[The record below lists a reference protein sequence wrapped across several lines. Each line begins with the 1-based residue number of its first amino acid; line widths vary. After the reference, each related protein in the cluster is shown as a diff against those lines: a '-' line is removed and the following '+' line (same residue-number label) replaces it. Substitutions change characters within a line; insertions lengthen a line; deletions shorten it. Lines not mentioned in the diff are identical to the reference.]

1 MLRPAAIAVTLTAIL
16 GSGLAAC
23 ASKQVDKV
31 EAQTEQPINC
41 ATAEG
46 DIRVLT
52 SEKASNAQQA
62 ADGVTA
68 VVPAGAVVGIITGQE
83 GAKFK
88 IASGEY
94 NAMIDKRI
102 AAIRTQCNLPAS

>member
-1 MLRPAAIAVTLTAIL
+1 MHRPAVVAVTLVAIL

-31 EAQTEQPINC
+31 EVQEKQPINC

-46 DIRVLT
+46 DIRVLM

-68 VVPAGAVVGIITGQE
+68 VVPAGAVVGLITGQE
-83 GAKFK
+83 GAKFT

-102 AAIRTQCNLPAS
+102 DAIRTQCKLPAG